1 MSGLTFMLAEGN
13 SSSLVSSFFS
23 NRNDPNGHHFYKS
36 IHLWKNKSQTNTMVF
51 EMWHN
56 LILKKY
62 FNLVLW
68 NLEGVQSYKIL
79 VTITAIMLCKGVVF
93 SLQHFQCSS
102 DEYLLS
108 SAVLTDDLSAIQ
120 CNTQAWS
127 CHDWTL
133 HASTVDKLLVEIWN
147 QLDVNWCTNVFL
159 PLLNYHFN

>member
-1 MSGLTFMLAEGN
+1 
-13 SSSLVSSFFS
+13 
-23 NRNDPNGHHFYKS
+23 
-36 IHLWKNKSQTNTMVF
+36 MVF

-79 VTITAIMLCKGVVF
+79 VTMTAIMLCKGVVF

-108 SAVLTDDLSAIQ
+108 SAVLTDDLSAIHSYM
-120 CNTQAWS
+120 QACRRRRNFICIPQQLTNYWS
-127 CHDWTL
+127 RFKISEMSTDVPMFFYRYLILISINHRHRHHQKCFLLTNEIFIFCL
-133 HASTVDKLLVEIWN
+133 QPSSEAFFAS
-147 QLDVNWCTNVFL
+147 
-159 PLLNYHFN
+159 